1 MKKNFLLLV
10 LMLLMGAQINVKAD
24 DGGFYYIIESS
35 GANLVFCDIEEGDV
49 VIPSELIHNG
59 KIYPVTTISG
69 AFQDHYSLTSITIPS
84 SVTTIQ
90 ADAFK
95 GCYFSAPNFINNS
108 TLTSSDNWGAI
119 FFDEET
125 SDGLI
130 IKDNVVV
137 SCRDWATSVTIPE
150 NITSIGN
157 KAFHSHKNLT
167 SITIPNSVKTIG
179 NYAFSGCTN
188 LTSVNIPD
196 SITKIEY
203 GTFQNCSS
211 LTNVTIPEGVT
222 YIDEN
227 TFDGCENLAKIII
240 PSSVTII
247 NYNAFRGCCNLKEC
261 YCKAETIP
269 YAVGRWDSP
278 SIFDTK
284 VESATLY
291 VPVGCINLYKNN
303 PKWNLFGSYKH
314 IPLEMAQSMPVSSI
328 QNSGCLGETDGS
340 SVSTITLLKEGNI
353 LTVNLLNYTSPCGTQ
368 DFGITS
374 MVGNCVG
381 DNPCSVYIDV
391 KPIYEEEADCI
402 CPYNVSF
409 TIHNLES
416 NKFILSCWWF
426 EGEVTLTDGEMLK
439 LDDAPEEI
447 SIDNIKYTIDKKNLT
462 AQLTYGKE
470 CEGDVIIPSE
480 LEYKGFKYTVTSIG
494 DYAFRGGGGITSVI
508 IPESVTS
515 IGVYAFNKCGGL
527 TSINIPDGVKVL
539 KETFEDCGQLT
550 SVTVGRGI
558 LKIDNAFNNCAGIK
572 SFYCYAEIVPELI
585 VHGRANFGESH
596 NMTLYVPAQSVDLY
610 KKAFQWPKRFEYI
623 KALPQP
629 INFTENQMA
638 TIILPTEPDTELGRY
653 YKLDR
658 RQENLIVFEE
668 EHAPKADTPYIIIP
682 KKDFIVD
689 LSTLDLNNSHSNV
702 VSVQGISFIGS
713 YTREEL
719 YCPDGCYIDII
730 DRTPDCIEAP
740 SYKNKNI
747 IGALHAYL
755 RVSWEDPLNPGGTR
769 SGGEPKKL
777 SIVLHNNPNGTTGI
791 GGIQNSKI
799 KTQDDAIYDLSGRRI
814 TWQGARSK
822 GQENSNQLVNSST
835 RQLVNSLKKG
845 IYIIDG
851 KQVLVK

>member
-1 MKKNFLLLV
+1 MRKNFLLLV

-125 SDGLI
+125 SDGLL

-157 KAFHSHKNLT
+157 KAFHGHKNLT

-314 IPLEMAQSMPVSSI
+314 IPLEMAQSMPVSGI

-740 SYKNKNI
+740 SYKDKNI

-799 KTQDDAIYDLSGRRI
+799 KIQDDAVYDLSGRRI
-814 TWQGARSK
+814 SGQGARSK
-822 GQENSNQLVNSST
+822 GQENTL
-835 RQLVNSLKKG
+835 QLVNSLKKG